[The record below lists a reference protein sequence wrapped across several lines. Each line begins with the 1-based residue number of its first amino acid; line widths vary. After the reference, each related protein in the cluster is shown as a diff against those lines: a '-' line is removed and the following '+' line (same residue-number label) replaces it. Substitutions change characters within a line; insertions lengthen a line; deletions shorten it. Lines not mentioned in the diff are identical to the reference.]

1 MSSGFQQQSAW
12 DVSWLWERESERVKT
27 DAKKS
32 KTWVFSW
39 APHVVKVLRENE
51 REREKERE
59 RKRESERER
68 ERKRAFLTVD
78 CNHGTNHILTS
89 LSHFLFLSISPF
101 FALPHSLTL
110 SLSRVFIHT
119 FWWDPA
125 EGIWNW
131 STPQSAHI
139 SIICLFYGF
148 PYLSLPLSLSQSFL
162 KNKIPLSFSI

>member
-1 MSSGFQQQSAW
+1 MSSGFQQQSSW
-12 DVSWLWERESERVKT
+12 DMSWLCVSVCVRERERDQVKT

-39 APHVVKVLRENE
+39 APHVVKVLREWE
-51 REREKERE
+51 STWV
-59 RKRESERER
+59 SERE
-68 ERKRAFLTVD
+68 ETGVFD
-78 CNHGTNHILTS
+78 CRLQSRHPSHFYFS
-89 LSHFLFLSISPF
+89 LSLRIPLS
-101 FALPHSLTL
+101 L

-125 EGIWNW
+125 VGIWNW

-148 PYLSLPLSLSQSFL
+148 PCLSFSLSFSLSQSTL
-162 KNKIPLSFSI
+162 KNKIPLSFFNLAEQVVR